1 MLDYWNEKVKTAG
14 MDTKTQTQPGPHE
27 VYYDDGVSRYFIATA
42 AAWESLQRGE
52 HTDADGLNNYSLW
65 CSSCA
70 GSDVGSPDGYDD
82 EAAAIAVAARPD
94 AGEGAR

>member
-1 MLDYWNEKVKTAG
+1 

-52 HTDADGLNNYSLW
+52 YTDADGLNNYSLW

-82 EAAAIAVAARPD
+82 EAAAIAVAARLD